1 MPRFRPAAI
10 ALAAG
15 AGFIARGYA
24 GKPADLTRL
33 LVEAIEYRG
42 FAFVHV
48 LSPCQTFRPD
58 QRGWKQQVH
67 FCETTTD
74 DPLPATHCIQQDDGL
89 ALGVL
94 YRHPMSVWQPARQP
108 EVSLEQLE
116 QEFVR

>member
-1 MPRFRPAAI
+1 VAI

-24 GKPADLTRL
+24 GKPADLSRL

-48 LSPCQTFRPD
+48 LSPCQTFRPE
-58 QRGWKQQVH
+58 QRAWKEQVH
-67 FCETTTD
+67 VCETLVD
-74 DPLPATHCIQQDDGL
+74 APPLATQCIQQDDGL

-94 YRHPMSVWQPARQP
+94 YRHPMSVWQPSRQP
-108 EVSLEQLE
+108 AVSLEQLE